1 MRIKT
6 IYISFV
12 LLLAFTTACT
22 SHVDDIRYEGEDF
35 VLFADSDYVMPLTED
50 NRVFEIPVGFAT
62 SAPYDRTVAVAVDVK
77 QSNAIEDYHFLVE
90 NHNVKVAAGQTTGM
104 LRLRGCY
111 NHVES
116 VDDSLCVTLRLLPHE
131 GQTPTQ
137 QNQSSASLHGT
148 SALYGSTTR
157 VHLQKVRPFRIEDYV
172 GDLRLT
178 CTFPFSTSSVTNFNV
193 KSEKINDSTLVVRK
207 PFDDNRDLVLNFHTG
222 KSNPFDQNI
231 DMREQVAFTD
241 ATFGQVSMATV
252 EGAPSYYLPED
263 RAFVLYLN
271 AYLSHLGSFGSYYYI
286 FQWIS
291 PDQALADKN

>member
-77 QSNAIEDYHFLVE
+77 QSNAIEGYHFQLQ
-90 NHNVKVAAGQTTGM
+90 NPNVTVPAGMLTGM
-104 LRLRGCY
+104 LQVKGFY
-111 NHVES
+111 EHMES
-116 VDDSLCVTLRLLPHE
+116 VSDSLCVTLRLM
-131 GQTPTQ
+131 
-137 QNQSSASLHGT
+137 SRST
-148 SALYGSTTR
+148 SVSKLYGDVAR
-157 VHLQKVRPFRIEDYV
+157 VHLRKVRPFHIEDYV
-172 GDLRLT
+172 GDLQLT
-178 CTFPFSTSSVTNFNV
+178 CTFPFSTSSVTTFNV
-193 KSEKINDSTLVVRK
+193 KSEKVNDSTLVVRK
-207 PFDDNRDLVLNFHTG
+207 PFDDNRDLVLHFHTG
-222 KSNPFDQNI
+222 KDNPLDQNI

-263 RAFVLYLN
+263 RAFVLYLD
-271 AYLSHLGSFGSYYYI
+271 AYLSHLGSFGAYYYI

-291 PDQALADKN
+291 PDQALADKNGIGSIY